1 MSYKVLGQAAPDA
14 TTATTLYTCP
24 SGTETVVSTVIIC
37 NRDAAADTF
46 RIAVREGGA
55 TLANQHYIA
64 YDVPIGGSDST
75 ALTLGLTL
83 SATDVVTIYAGTA
96 NLSFSL
102 FGTEETA

>member
-1 MSYKVLGQAAPDA
+1 MSYKILGQSAPDA

-24 SGTETVVSTVIIC
+24 AGTETVVSSVIIC
-37 NRDAAADTF
+37 NRDSNADSF
-46 RIAVREGGA
+46 RIAVRDGGA
-55 TLANQHYIA
+55 ALANQHYIA
-64 YDVPIGGSDST
+64 YDVPVGGTDST

-102 FGTEETA
+102 FGTEETT